1 MRSTWSLLSLFASAA
16 IAGCA
21 PVPRLAVAPGVLS
34 RDWGTSEGAV
44 TSGNAVSSGGAAAA
58 GNDVMFVPREQ
69 FWHAFGSPDLDRLI
83 AAALANNPGLDAA
96 RARVD
101 RARAELRVT
110 RSSRLPTVN
119 ATLSGETGRNAAQG
133 APVYTYNGV
142 SAGLDIS
149 YDLDLFGANAAS
161 RRAGRARLVGVGFDA
176 DAAALV
182 LQAEVAK
189 AYVQLAALNDRIALA
204 DQKLAGGRDLQ
215 RIIAI
220 RVREGAAD
228 EGEAARQTVEVERIV
243 AFRTTLAE
251 QQRHILTALA
261 LLVGA
266 EAPRF
271 APPPARLA
279 GLSRPGVDPE
289 QPAMVVVRRPDIRAA
304 EARISAARGDVD
316 AARRA
321 FLPSLKLTTSG
332 FGTAVSLL
340 GPIGLTTNAG
350 ASLLAPI
357 FQGGR
362 LRGQLEAASASQ
374 RESVALYRQTLLSA
388 LGEVTDALSSTELTA
403 EREASAK
410 RALMAAQRDT
420 RLNELR
426 YREGDIEL
434 KALID
439 ARWNQYEAEDLWLT
453 AAQDRLIAAIDMFR
467 ATGGAPASD
476 NNRTS

>member
-1 MRSTWSLLSLFASAA
+1 MRSYWRLVSLLPAA
-16 IAGCA
+16 AGAGCA
-21 PVPRLAVAPGVLS
+21 PTPHLAVAPSVLS
-34 RDWGTSEGAV
+34 RDWGVAEKPFTA
-44 TSGNAVSSGGAAAA
+44 
-58 GNDVMFVPREQ
+58 VPREQ
-69 FWHAFGSPDLDRLI
+69 FWHAFGSPDLERLI

-110 RSSRLPTVN
+110 RAARLPTVD
-119 ATLSGETGRNAAQG
+119 ATLGGEAGSNSAQG

-142 SAGLDIS
+142 SAGLSIS

-161 RRAGRARLVGVGFDA
+161 RRAGGARLAGVGFDA
-176 DAAALV
+176 DATALV
-182 LQAEVAK
+182 LQAEVARTF
-189 AYVQLAALNDRIALA
+189 VQLATLNDRMALA
-204 DQKLAGGRDLQ
+204 DRKLTAGRDLQ
-215 RIIAI
+215 RIIAV

-228 EGEAARQTVEVERIV
+228 GSEAARQTVEVERIV
-243 AFRTTLAE
+243 SFRTTLAE
-251 QQRHILTALA
+251 QRRHIQTALA

-266 EAPRF
+266 EAPSF
-271 APPPARLA
+271 LPPPARLA

-289 QPAMVVVRRPDIRAA
+289 QPAMLVVRRPDIRAA
-304 EARISAARGDVD
+304 EARIAAARGDVD

-332 FGTAVSLL
+332 FGSALSLL

-374 RESVALYRQTLLSA
+374 RESVALYRQSLLTA
-388 LGEVTDALSSTELTA
+388 LGEVTDALASTELTA
-403 EREASAK
+403 QREASAK
-410 RALMAAQRDT
+410 RAFAAAQRDT
-420 RLNELR
+420 SLNELR
-426 YREGDIEL
+426 YREGDSDL

-439 ARWNQYEAEDLWLT
+439 ARSNQYEAEDLWLV
-453 AAQDRLIAAIDMFR
+453 AVQDRLTAAIDLFR
-467 ATGGAPASD
+467 ATGGAPAPD
-476 NNRTS
+476 INRTS

>member
-1 MRSTWSLLSLFASAA
+1 
-16 IAGCA
+16 
-21 PVPRLAVAPGVLS
+21 
-34 RDWGTSEGAV
+34 V
-44 TSGNAVSSGGAAAA
+44 TEKPFTA
-58 GNDVMFVPREQ
+58 VPREQ
-69 FWHAFGSPDLDRLI
+69 FWHAFGSPDLERLI

-110 RSSRLPTVN
+110 RAARLPTVD
-119 ATLSGETGRNAAQG
+119 ATLGGEAGRNSAQG

-142 SAGLDIS
+142 SAGLSIS

-161 RRAGRARLVGVGFDA
+161 RRAGGARLAGVGFDA
-176 DAAALV
+176 DATALV

-189 AYVQLAALNDRIALA
+189 TFVQLATLNDRIALA
-204 DQKLAGGRDLQ
+204 DRKLAAGRNLQ

-228 EGEAARQTVEVERIV
+228 SSEAARQVVEVERII

-251 QQRHILTALA
+251 QQRHAQTALA

-271 APPPARLA
+271 TPPPARLA
-279 GLSRPGVDPE
+279 ILSRPGVDPE
-289 QPAMVVVRRPDIRAA
+289 QPAMLVIRRPDIRAA
-304 EARISAARGDVD
+304 EARIAAARGDVD

-321 FLPSLKLTTSG
+321 FMPSLKLTTGG

-340 GPIGLTTNAG
+340 GPIGLTTNVG

-362 LRGQLEAASASQ
+362 LRGQLEAASATQ
-374 RESVALYRQTLLSA
+374 RESVALYRQTLLAA
-388 LGEVTDALSSTELTA
+388 LGEVTDALAATELTA

-410 RALMAAQRDT
+410 RAFAAAQHDT
-420 RLNELR
+420 SLNELR
-426 YREGDIEL
+426 YREGDSEL
-434 KALID
+434 SALIN
-439 ARWNQYEAEDLWLT
+439 ARSNQYEAEDLWLLT
-453 AAQDRLIAAIDMFR
+453 VQDRLIAAIDVFR
-467 ATGGAPASD
+467 ATGGAPASGAD
-476 NNRTS
+476 RTNW